1 MSKIDIV
8 LNDKDL
14 INELNSIQE
23 QMYRLGKKDCLICL
37 IPAIKSIPESSFN
50 QVTVLGLLNSLI
62 DALDSTKDKE

>member
-1 MSKIDIV
+1 
-8 LNDKDL
+8 
-14 INELNSIQE
+14 
-23 QMYRLGKKDCLICL
+23 L